1 MKSDRL
7 AYWLDQTTL
16 DVRKYL
22 KGGKDRISV
31 DPDGK
36 KLTLEDYMILGNI
49 DTALGGNAAMFKN
62 IMDMRYG
69 IQQAGS
75 GAELTASEDNEI
87 QVSFGTRDNTHTK

>member
-7 AYWLDQTTL
+7 AYWLNQNTL
-16 DVRKYL
+16 NIDKYL
-22 KGGKDRISV
+22 RGGRDRKKV
-31 DPDGK
+31 DPDGN

-49 DTALGGNAAMFKN
+49 ETALEGNAAMFKN

-75 GAELTASEDNEI
+75 GAELSGTEDNQI
-87 QVSFGTRDNTHTK
+87 DVTFDTR

>member
-7 AYWLDQTTL
+7 AYWLDQPTL
-16 DVRKYL
+16 NVKKYL
-22 KGGKDRISV
+22 KGGKDRVSV

-36 KLTLEDYMILGNI
+36 ELTLEDYLILGNI
-49 DTALGGNAAMFKN
+49 ESALSGNAAMFKG

-75 GAELTASEDNEI
+75 GAELSGTEDNEI
-87 QVSFGTRDNTHTK
+87 QVSFGTR

>member
-7 AYWLDQTTL
+7 AYWLNQKTL
-16 DVRKYL
+16 NVGKYL
-22 KGGKDRISV
+22 KGGKERTKT
-31 DPDGK
+31 DPDGEE
-36 KLTLEDYMILGNI
+36 LTLEDYMILGNI

-75 GAELTASEDNEI
+75 GAELSGTEDNQI
-87 QVSFGTRDNTHTK
+87 DVSFDTR

>member
-7 AYWLDQTTL
+7 AYWLSQETL
-16 DVRKYL
+16 NVKKYL
-22 KGGKDRISV
+22 KGGEDKRTTT
-31 DPDGK
+31 DPDGN
-36 KLTLEDYMILGNI
+36 KLTLEDYLILGNI

-75 GAELTASEDNEI
+75 GAELSGSEDNEI
-87 QVSFGTRDNTHTK
+87 SVSFGTR